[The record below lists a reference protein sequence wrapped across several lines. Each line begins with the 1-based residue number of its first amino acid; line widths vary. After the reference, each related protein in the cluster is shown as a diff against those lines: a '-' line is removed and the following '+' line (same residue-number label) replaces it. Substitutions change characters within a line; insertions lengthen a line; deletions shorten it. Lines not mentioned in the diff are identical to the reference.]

1 MNSQGILII
10 ATLIAAAI
18 TLRYF
23 WLDIKRE
30 KRRNA
35 RLRRDVAH
43 YRDELHSALDEL
55 DYSQDLIVELMG
67 KPKHPTLRLI
77 NGQ

>member
-1 MNSQGILII
+1 MFAGELLL
-10 ATLIAAAI
+10 AIAAIGAI
-18 TLRYF
+18 TFVAYWTGRRHGEG
-23 WLDIKRE
+23 D
-30 KRRNA
+30 RNA
-35 RLRRDVAH
+35 LL
-43 YRDELHSALDEL
+43 EEL